1 MPPGW
6 AVLST
11 PRDLLGPELF
21 ESWDVC
27 FAADLDVLKTALIA
41 LEIRP
46 SISKLTCG
54 MKVKKKKSFKS
65 IVFFPERELPKAFF
79 FFCRKSLPF
88 FS

>member
-11 PRDLLGPELF
+11 PRDLLGPERF

-46 SISKLTCG
+46 SISKLT
-54 MKVKKKKSFKS
+54 
-65 IVFFPERELPKAFF
+65 
-79 FFCRKSLPF
+79 
-88 FS
+88 